1 MAPKKGR
8 KPGFLSAEELAEYE
22 DMRRKFNERI
32 RWHERKWRYKYGD
45 MVDMNK
51 AYMQG
56 ALPIRVR
63 VPASQLKSRTMYN
76 RLKSY
81 MEESQTPQFKA
92 KREAMYRESF
102 EKLLDGAY
110 LFTPPERKRVHAAL
124 EKMTADQII
133 DYQIQFHPDGIG
145 TIYDKYKD
153 HETSIGDYDVEAM
166 KEASAEVR
174 QLERYAKKANAK
186 KPKAKAKKA
195 RK

>member
-1 MAPKKGR
+1 MPKKGR

-45 MVDMNK
+45 MANVNQ

-56 ALPIRVR
+56 ALPIRVK
-63 VPASQLKSRTMYN
+63 VPGSQLKSRTMYN
-76 RLKSY
+76 RLRDY
-81 MEESQTPQFKA
+81 MLESQTPQFKA
-92 KREAMYRESF
+92 KREAMYRDSF
-102 EKLLDGAY
+102 EKLLDGAF
-110 LFTPPERKRVHAAL
+110 LFTPSERKRVHAAL
-124 EKMTADQII
+124 ENMTADQII

-145 TIYDKYKD
+145 TIYDKYKE

-174 QLERYAKKANAK
+174 QLEKYAKKANAKK